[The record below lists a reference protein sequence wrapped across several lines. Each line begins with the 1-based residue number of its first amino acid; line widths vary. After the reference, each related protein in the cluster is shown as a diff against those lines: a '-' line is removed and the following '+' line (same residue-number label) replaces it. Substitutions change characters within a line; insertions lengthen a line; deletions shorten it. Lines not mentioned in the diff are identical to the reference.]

1 MAFKPFD
8 WYCQPVADGV
18 WAKSVENAF
27 GIYTPCV
34 DSLVIFFS
42 YVIVVGLC
50 LYRIWRIKKDFKVK
64 RFQLRSNYYN
74 YVLGILAAYCTAE
87 PLFRLVMGVSAVN
100 LDGQNGLSPFE
111 IATLI
116 IKALAWCSM
125 LIMLVVETKVYILE
139 GRWFVRFG
147 VIYALLG
154 DTILLNLIWS
164 VKDFYERSVLYLYIS
179 EVFIQVRHYF
189 FCRFNIS
196 V

>member
-111 IATLI
+111 VI
-116 IKALAWCSM
+116 IY
-125 LIMLVVETKVYILE
+125 IYGFVY
-139 GRWFVRFG
+139 
-147 VIYALLG
+147 
-154 DTILLNLIWS
+154 
-164 VKDFYERSVLYLYIS
+164 
-179 EVFIQVRHYF
+179 
-189 FCRFNIS
+189 
-196 V
+196 